1 MSANNLEVIVQQ
13 PNKTTS
19 RRQVGYISHGIK
31 PEDHDYERWGV
42 NQDSIL
48 SEGMRKVDKRQVYL
62 IVAIGGAT

>member
-19 RRQVGYISHGIK
+19 RRRVGYISHGFR
-31 PEDHDYERWGV
+31 PEDNDYERWGV

-48 SEGMRKVDKRQVYL
+48 SEGVRKVDKRQVYL